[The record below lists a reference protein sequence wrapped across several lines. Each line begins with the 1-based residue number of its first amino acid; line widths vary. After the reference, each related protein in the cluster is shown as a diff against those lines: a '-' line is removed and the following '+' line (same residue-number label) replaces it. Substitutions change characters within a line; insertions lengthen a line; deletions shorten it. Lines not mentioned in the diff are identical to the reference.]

1 MNIFKTI
8 KDSKRL
14 LFLSLLSMIIV
25 FCIVLNFTFSA
36 FTQSTNKRAA
46 DLTVSS
52 LVYSKSVNGNDTD
65 IISAPAEEITRSNV
79 VIVAENAY
87 NTKYEITYEVCTD
100 SACNNVVSKP
110 SDFEVY
116 YSSKTVDSVSGSVTP
131 DGTKKIRLV
140 IKNDTNTDYY
150 IRIGINS
157 GYAHNALT
165 LTGQISEEYVEDDLI
180 VKTII
185 NGNEEENFPTT
196 HKFDTSVNCVQL
208 DNKPINTTGR
218 VLWDGDKWVFTVYN
232 LTENRTQCTV
242 NFTTGVGPTVWY
254 TATDGELVHEIRET
268 LGDYTDTWT
277 IPGEQP
283 SYGINY
289 KNNPVDANYQVK
301 YITYADG
308 YTQDS
313 STGLY
318 TLTGVHTVLYSSG
331 YENIRGKYTVGDTLA
346 SVMSDT
352 NTSVNTSNIGEIYQ
366 FTATNLNNC
375 VIRRVKGVI
384 QVSSTQ
390 SNYYFTYGEAI
401 HQIGDETATKFEF
414 LGTNTLKYSENYRGL
429 IGKYIPSFRLS
440 GIASETDTLKDA
452 SNITVVVKVIDAKPN
467 YIEYVF
473 AEEAV
478 LGVTQD
484 ELGSSFYLRGNPEN
498 NYLVFAGM
506 CWRITRIESR
516 GGIRVALYSQSTD
529 YDSNPCSLANA
540 DPLGSFAKYD
550 SSTAGQNGA
559 SALASGYNANAYI
572 GYMYG
577 TARATSYANEHAN
590 TNRSVALQNLM
601 KFYDLRL
608 KAYDPDE
615 QIVDAIWFN
624 DKTVASASFNPGGL
638 TGGTLNAGFGTNPT
652 YYSATERMISSTS
665 WDRKSGA
672 TPTLRTTDTS
682 NLSRYTTKDNYGGN
696 DALPD
701 GYKIGLLS
709 FDELNFAG
717 LVSGINNSSNFL
729 VHNAEGSGWWSLS
742 PAYFNGSEA
751 FMWRSN
757 IYGLL
762 ASSGRLTRAA
772 GLKAA
777 IVLEPSLVTT
787 GSGTQNDPFV
797 VSTVKGSS

>member
-131 DGTKKIRLV
+131 DGTKKIRL
-140 IKNDTNTDYY
+140 
-150 IRIGINS
+150 
-157 GYAHNALT
+157 
-165 LTGQISEEYVEDDLI
+165 LI

-414 LGTNTLKYSENYRGL
+414 LGTNT
-429 IGKYIPSFRLS
+429 
-440 GIASETDTLKDA
+440 
-452 SNITVVVKVIDAKPN
+452 
-467 YIEYVF
+467 
-473 AEEAV
+473 
-478 LGVTQD
+478 
-484 ELGSSFYLRGNPEN
+484 
-498 NYLVFAGM
+498 
-506 CWRITRIESR
+506 
-516 GGIRVALYSQSTD
+516 
-529 YDSNPCSLANA
+529 
-540 DPLGSFAKYD
+540 
-550 SSTAGQNGA
+550 
-559 SALASGYNANAYI
+559 
-572 GYMYG
+572 
-577 TARATSYANEHAN
+577 
-590 TNRSVALQNLM
+590 
-601 KFYDLRL
+601 
-608 KAYDPDE
+608 
-615 QIVDAIWFN
+615 
-624 DKTVASASFNPGGL
+624 
-638 TGGTLNAGFGTNPT
+638 
-652 YYSATERMISSTS
+652 
-665 WDRKSGA
+665 
-672 TPTLRTTDTS
+672 
-682 NLSRYTTKDNYGGN
+682 
-696 DALPD
+696 
-701 GYKIGLLS
+701 
-709 FDELNFAG
+709 
-717 LVSGINNSSNFL
+717 
-729 VHNAEGSGWWSLS
+729 
-742 PAYFNGSEA
+742 
-751 FMWRSN
+751 
-757 IYGLL
+757 
-762 ASSGRLTRAA
+762 
-772 GLKAA
+772 
-777 IVLEPSLVTT
+777 
-787 GSGTQNDPFV
+787 
-797 VSTVKGSS
+797 